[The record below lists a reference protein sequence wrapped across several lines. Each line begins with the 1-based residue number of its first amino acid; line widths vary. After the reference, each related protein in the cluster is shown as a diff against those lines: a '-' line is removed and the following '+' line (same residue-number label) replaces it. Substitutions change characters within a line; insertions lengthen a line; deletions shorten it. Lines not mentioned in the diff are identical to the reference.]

1 MRPLEVK
8 IPLTVYEDHTLNL
21 KVNDDSII
29 NLKVE
34 NYTGGGGGDY
44 PIYDG
49 PTRVTPLVHE
59 SISLPTKNTSVL
71 SNIVVGEIPYYET
84 SNEKGKTFI
93 IGG

>member
-1 MRPLEVK
+1 MRPLEIK
-8 IPLTVYEDHTLNL
+8 IPLTVKEDRPFKMKVENDSTIKL
-21 KVNDDSII
+21 KVD
-29 NLKVE
+29 

-49 PTRVTPLVHE
+49 PTIVTPLVHE
-59 SISLPTKNTSVL
+59 SVSLPTKNTSVL
-71 SNIVVGEIPYYET
+71 SNIVVSEIPYYET

>member
-8 IPLTVYEDHTLNL
+8 IPLTVKEDRPFKM
-21 KVNDDSII
+21 KVESDSII
-29 NLKVE
+29 KLKVD

-59 SISLPTKNTSVL
+59 SVSLSTKNTSVL
-71 SNIVVGEIPYYET
+71 SDIVVGEIPYYET

>member
-1 MRPLEVK
+1 MRPLEIK
-8 IPLTVYEDHTLNL
+8 IPLTVKEDRPFKM
-21 KVNDDSII
+21 KVESDSII
-29 NLKVE
+29 KLKVD

-59 SISLPTKNTSVL
+59 SVSLPTKNTSVL
-71 SNIVVGEIPYYET
+71 SNIVVSEIPYYET

>member
-8 IPLTVYEDHTLNL
+8 IPLTVKEDRPFKMKVESDSIVKL
-21 KVNDDSII
+21 KVD
-29 NLKVE
+29 

-49 PTRVTPLVHE
+49 PTRVTPLAHE
-59 SISLPTKNTSVL
+59 SVSLSTKNTSVL
-71 SNIVVGEIPYYET
+71 SDIVVGEIPYYET